1 MIGFS
6 SPSFKDHVMKVAL
19 IHDPLTAYGGA
30 EKVLDLEELG
40 HIALQANCGKEAL
53 DLLRGENA
61 VDLVITDQA
70 MPMGV
75 QLAEAIAHEWPN
87 MPIILA
93 TGYAELPPGAG
104 RNMPTLSKPF
114 CLKRLAEALAEVD
127 AKGQGV
133 ARVVSE

>member
-1 MIGFS
+1 
-6 SPSFKDHVMKVAL
+6 
-19 IHDPLTAYGGA
+19 
-30 EKVLDLEELG
+30 
-40 HIALQANCGKEAL
+40 LQANCGKEAL

-61 VDLVITDQA
+61 VDRVITDQA
-70 MPMGV
+70 IPKMTGV

-114 CLKRLAEALAEVD
+114 CLERLAQALAEVD

-133 ARVVSE
+133 ASSPRAPMDNQRLRVRR